1 MICLS
6 RIKKYFV
13 LDKNDQDDIT
23 LAFKYGRSSAL
34 AWVLISLTA
43 LAGVITEV
51 VPDLEH
57 FHLLVSP
64 PPLSLLTALGGL
76 YSYYIAGTVFFFFW
90 QLSRWMPNRPRVKRR
105 TGWLESICA
114 VVIIT
119 FVQGVVANIAD
130 SLITKL
136 HVKTV
141 TDTAESSVTF
151 HGTAWHKFISYAIN
165 NWYEI
170 PSEDVFRLSLFSLI
184 FVALLW
190 IKRPTLRYWL
200 AFLITALLFGAWHY
214 SSYSYHMTEVLID
227 VGLPTLLD
235 GCLWLRT
242 RNLWTFTASHLLYD
256 YSGNL

>member
-1 MICLS
+1 MS

-13 LDKNDQDDIT
+13 LEENDQDDIT
-23 LAFKYGRSSAL
+23 LAFKYGRSSAF
-34 AWVLISLTA
+34 AWVLIA
-43 LAGVITEV
+43 LSAFAGVIAEV

-57 FHLLVSP
+57 FHLMPALPWPDLISE
-64 PPLSLLTALGGL
+64 LGGQ
-76 YSYYIAGTVFFFFW
+76 YIYYAAGTIFFFFW

-105 TGWLESICA
+105 TGVIESLLAI
-114 VVIIT
+114 VVIT
-119 FVQGVVANIAD
+119 YVQGIVSNMAD
-130 SLITKL
+130 TLITKL
-136 HVKTV
+136 HATSVS
-141 TDTAESSVTF
+141 DTAESSVTF
-151 HGTAWHKFISYAIN
+151 HGSAWHKFISYVLN

-200 AFLITALLFGAWHY
+200 AFLLTSLLFGAWHF
-214 SSYSYHMTEVLID
+214 SSYSYHMTEVLVD

-256 YSGNL
+256 YSGNF